1 MPTYEYVCTSCK
13 NLWEE
18 VQRISDPPI
27 KKCPKCSKRTAQRQI
42 SGGSFILKGGGWYA
56 DLYSSAKPAKKE
68 EGTSSA
74 EPKAKEA
81 PSGDAG
87 KSDTGKSKDSVAPA
101 KSESTAPK
109 AAVGSSGGDGK

>member
-18 VQRISDPPI
+18 VQKISDPAI
-27 KKCPKCSKRTAQRQI
+27 KKCPKCAKRTAQRQI

-56 DLYSSAKPAKKE
+56 DLYSSATPGKKE

-81 PSGDAG
+81 PSGEAG
-87 KSDTGKSKDSVAPA
+87 TSKDSVAPA
-101 KSESTAPK
+101 KSESPAPK
-109 AAVGSSGGDGK
+109 AAAGSSGGDGK